1 LDSYGRL
8 GNRSFNRNF
17 SADIVSD
24 AVADS
29 LTLVIN
35 TIVDENKADPS
46 ASSVI
51 EAEKVANADNKS
63 AAFALSET
71 VTRNVAPAND
81 ANGASA

>member
-1 LDSYGRL
+1 MADSETL
-8 GNRSFNRNF
+8 TSINF

-35 TIVDENKADPS
+35 TIVDENEADPS

-51 EAEKVANADNKS
+51 EAGKVANADNKS